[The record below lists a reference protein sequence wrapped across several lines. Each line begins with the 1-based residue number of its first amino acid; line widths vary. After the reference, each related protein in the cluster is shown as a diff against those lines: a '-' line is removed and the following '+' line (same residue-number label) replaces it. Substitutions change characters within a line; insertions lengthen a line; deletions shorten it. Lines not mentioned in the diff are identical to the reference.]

1 MEEIEITFEFKKSQV
16 LLLHIEVALDE
27 KQTEIEQ
34 LTWHMDADGK
44 IFIDYVQND
53 RVKIDTDG
61 YWKLMEGKLV
71 AYDENNELE
80 KNVFMTRK
88 Q

>member
-1 MEEIEITFEFKKSQV
+1 V

-34 LTWHMDADGK
+34 LTWHMDEDGK
-44 IFIDYVQND
+44 IFIDDIQND
-53 RVKIDTDG
+53 RVKIDIDG
-61 YWKLMEGKLV
+61 YWKFMEGKLV
-71 AYDENNELE
+71 AYDENDELE